1 MYKTEKKHLKLPYNP
16 ALKEK
21 ARELRKAGNLSEV
34 LIWNQLKRKQ
44 FKGLDFDRQR
54 VIGNYIVDFYCK
66 QYGIILEID
75 GISHTLKE
83 GYDVKREEY
92 LLSFGLKIIRLNATD
107 VLQNL
112 DSVMMW
118 LGEHEYFSTT
128 PSAIAATPSLL
139 KGNYRSAI
147 AATPSLLKGN

>member
-1 MYKTEKKHLKLPYNP
+1 VRKTEIKHPKLPYNP

-34 LIWNQLKRKQ
+34 LLWNQLKSKQ
-44 FKGLDFDRQR
+44 FKGLDFDRQK

-66 QYGIILEID
+66 RYGIVLEID

-83 GYDVKREEY
+83 EYDMKREEY

-112 DSVMMW
+112 DGVMMW
-118 LGEHEYFSTT
+118 LSEHEYFSTT
-128 PSAIAATPSLL
+128 PSASQPPLHS
-139 KGNYRSAI
+139 
-147 AATPSLLKGN
+147 

>member
-1 MYKTEKKHLKLPYNP
+1 MYNTERKYPKLPYNP

-34 LIWNQLKRKQ
+34 LLWNQLKSKQ
-44 FKGLDFDRQR
+44 FKGLNFDRQR

-66 QYGIILEID
+66 RLGIVLEID

-83 GYDVKREEY
+83 SYDVKREEY
-92 LLSFGLKIIRLNATD
+92 LLSYGLKIIRLNATD
-107 VLQNL
+107 VLQNING
-112 DSVMMW
+112 VMMW

-128 PSAIAATPSLL
+128 PSQATPLHS
-139 KGNYRSAI
+139 
-147 AATPSLLKGN
+147 